1 MRLAMLRQRL
11 VESKVEDQSLD
22 IPDAILER
30 DAKRIS
36 ELILAAE
43 FVLLNTVV
51 GEDEDD
57 SNVGAMTAEI
67 EDMEVL
73 VVFSEENSAGEFVRE
88 NGDLFEEDEEVEG
101 VVVEGIPFPTPAPR
115 AEYEAELA
123 AARAEAERHPGE
135 RGRGLPLPLD
145 AHPDLRC
152 GSTGSS

>member
-1 MRLAMLRQRL
+1 MA
-11 VESKVEDQSLD
+11 SSSDSLH
-22 IPDAILER
+22 DAILER

-101 VVVEGIPFPTPAPR
+101 VVVEGAALLDYLPDDYGILLDPKG
-115 AEYEAELA
+115 EEALV
-123 AARAEAERHPGE
+123 
-135 RGRGLPLPLD
+135 LD
-145 AHPDLRC
+145 ASLIAEIKSAGD
-152 GSTGSS
+152 